1 MDCRYPQEPSRWEQ
15 CWKMASEIMQ
25 VFAKSWFGGDA
36 GGTDAEDHK
45 IAELGEGTVR
55 FRLTVREGCYNRKK

>member
-1 MDCRYPQEPSRWEQ
+1 
-15 CWKMASEIMQ
+15 MQ